1 MAAWEENL
9 IGPDL
14 EKKVCDAVDKRLE
27 FTRVKSTERSVT
39 GVKKMAPLAID
50 AEGSERRERLGASLF
65 AELLGGERRMP
76 QMRCAPVGDVED
88 VHRIRLEALS
98 NHEATAS
105 KCGVVLMRRNDQAAY
120 FVGHRVGSGAGS
132 RGGRD
137 QIVERPAAG
146 FL

>member
-27 FTRVKSTERSVT
+27 FTRLKSTERSVT

-65 AELLGGERRMP
+65 AELLGGSVGCP
-76 QMRCAPVGDVED
+76 RCD
-88 VHRIRLEALS
+88 ALPS
-98 NHEATAS
+98 
-105 KCGVVLMRRNDQAAY
+105 VM
-120 FVGHRVGSGAGS
+120 
-132 RGGRD
+132 
-137 QIVERPAAG
+137 
-146 FL
+146 